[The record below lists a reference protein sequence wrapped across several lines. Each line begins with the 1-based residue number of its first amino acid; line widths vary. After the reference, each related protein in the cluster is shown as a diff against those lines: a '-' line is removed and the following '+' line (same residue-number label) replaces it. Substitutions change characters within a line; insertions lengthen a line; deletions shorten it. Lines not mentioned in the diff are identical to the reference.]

1 MNNLEVMLNLKE
13 LEFITEGIKMCSIT
27 FFTYYTFLK
36 IAYIDDLKIKDKII
50 FLISTPIIGM
60 IAARAKYKGD
70 AVYSA
75 LILIFFI
82 TLINEINFRRKKS
95 IDYIILIT
103 IISVSINYAV
113 YMISVMIAFIP
124 NAILRIENDYIGLS
138 IIVII
143 YFLLINRIFS
153 IKKLKYGITFLQ
165 KKLESSYINSLIL
178 NICAICLFSIIM
190 FQNYTGLRIRQVG
203 ITFIILSITMYIV
216 IKQSFDLYYKQNL
229 LNKDLEETKQELEN
243 KTKDVERLEKE
254 ILKSSKARHSLV
266 HRQEVLQYQ
275 LDELMNMSSNSKED
289 KSKLREE
296 LESISKEVY
305 KNPEKVELTKTGI
318 LSIDKRLEYMQSQC
332 IKNNIEFELQ
342 VIDNIHHMKNYLIE
356 EKDLEMLL
364 ADHIKDAIIA
374 INSSD
379 NENRSILVRIGKIDG
394 VYSLYIYD
402 SGIEFTKEVLEK
414 LGKEPITTH
423 RDNGG
428 TGMGFMNTFDT
439 LNKTKASLIIN
450 QIGPPRF
457 DNYTKA
463 VIFKFDNKNEF
474 WVKSYN
480 EEMAFKS

>member
-1 MNNLEVMLNLKE
+1 MNRVEFMRNLADVSIVTQIIKLY
-13 LEFITEGIKMCSIT
+13 FIIMFSYYVFSKVINIKQTNKKILFFSLLSSMIISICT
-27 FFTYYTFLK
+27 IK
-36 IAYIDDLKIKDKII
+36 VKSEIDSY
-50 FLISTPIIGM
+50 FS
-60 IAARAKYKGD
+60 
-70 AVYSA
+70 S
-75 LILIFFI
+75 LILIILLVLVNRVNFKKNIIDTIVISIISFGI
-82 TLINEINFRRKKS
+82 SYLIFM
-95 IDYIILIT
+95 
-103 IISVSINYAV
+103 ISVSI
-113 YMISVMIAFIP
+113 AFIP
-124 NAILRIENDYIGLS
+124 GAIFKIDNDYIALA
-138 IIVII
+138 IILTF
-143 YFLLINRIFS
+143 YFLLMYKTFKIRK
-153 IKKLKYGITFLQ
+153 IKNGIAFLQ
-165 KKLESSYINSLIL
+165 KKVEDTFFNILIL
-178 NICAICLFSIIM
+178 NIGIMIIFLFMIIEDNLIIKMRKPLILFIMLSVSM
-190 FQNYTGLRIRQVG
+190 F
-203 ITFIILSITMYIV
+203 IT

-379 NENRSILVRIGKIDG
+379 NDNRSILVRIGKIDG

-450 QIGPPRF
+450 QIGPPRL